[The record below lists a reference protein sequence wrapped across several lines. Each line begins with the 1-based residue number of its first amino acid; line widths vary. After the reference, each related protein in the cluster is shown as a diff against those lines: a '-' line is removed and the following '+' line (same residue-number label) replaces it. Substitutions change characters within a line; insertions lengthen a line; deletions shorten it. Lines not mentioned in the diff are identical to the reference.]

1 MDRILKTLAQLGQ
14 AAWLCGNVY
23 EAAVGVPE
31 LLVAAKERRAPGV
44 LAVGSPLRYFAPI
57 APFAV
62 GATAVTLARKW
73 RGGNKVA
80 IVTSATSTAAAVA
93 MTGYLVRT
101 VNVPML
107 HGEGVSSDTLTRWHR
122 VNYARIGALA
132 LAAVT
137 FRWATK

>member
-1 MDRILKTLAQLGQ
+1 MEVLRTLGMLGQ

-31 LLVAAKERRAPGV
+31 LLVAATDRRPPGV

-62 GATAVTLARKW
+62 GATSVALARNW
-73 RGGNKVA
+73 RTGNKAA
-80 IVTSATSTAAAVA
+80 IVASATSTAAAVA

-101 VNVPML
+101 ANVPIL
-107 HGEGVSSDTLTRWHR
+107 RGESVPAESVTRWHR
-122 VNYARIGALA
+122 INYARIGAIA
-132 LAAVT
+132 LAAIT